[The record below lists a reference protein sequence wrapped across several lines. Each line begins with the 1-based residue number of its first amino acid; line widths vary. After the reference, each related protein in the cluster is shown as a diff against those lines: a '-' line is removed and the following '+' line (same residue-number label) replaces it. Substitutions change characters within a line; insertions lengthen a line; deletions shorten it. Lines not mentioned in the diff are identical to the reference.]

1 MVVFEGRRWLKR
13 PRCIAGSIGDSG
25 ASATPFALG
34 SNRGSGA
41 CPLLYPIG
49 PLRPPGRDWGVKGRN
64 PAGGASDT
72 GFDSGSGLNVLGI
85 CSSILAGDSI
95 GLAFE
100 GLRDSPE
107 ASDAGGLDL
116 ELAALLEDAE
126 SSDAPESDGV

>member
-1 MVVFEGRRWLKR
+1 MVVFGRRRWLKR

-25 ASATPFALG
+25 PSATPFSLG

-41 CPLLYPIG
+41 FPLSYPIRS
-49 PLRPPGRDWGVKGRN
+49 LRPPGREWGVKGRN

-72 GFDSGSGLNVLGI
+72 GFDSGSGLSVLGI
-85 CSSILAGDSI
+85 CSSILASDSM

-116 ELAALLEDAE
+116 ELAALLEDTV

>member
-1 MVVFEGRRWLKR
+1 MVVFGGRRWLKR

-25 ASATPFALG
+25 PSATLFSLG

-41 CPLLYPIG
+41 FPLLYPIRS
-49 PLRPPGRDWGVKGRN
+49 LRPPGREWGVKGRN

-72 GFDSGSGLNVLGI
+72 GFDSGSGLSVLGI
-85 CSSILAGDSI
+85 CSSILASDSM

-116 ELAALLEDAE
+116 ELAALLEDTV